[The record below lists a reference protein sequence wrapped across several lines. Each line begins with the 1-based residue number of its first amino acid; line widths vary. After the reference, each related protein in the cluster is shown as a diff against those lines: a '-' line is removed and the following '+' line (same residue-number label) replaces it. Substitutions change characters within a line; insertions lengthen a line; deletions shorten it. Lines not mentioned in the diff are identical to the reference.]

1 PAGLTDQAIVELARR
16 PNIHTVD
23 GWNIFVHERH
33 AGHAAVVQFAHAVLA
48 DFLDRAGQ
56 YVTND
61 ASREAAIADALAAQ
75 SADASN
81 AAPTKLD
88 AGMLATIREAA
99 NSRAEGAITQDGRAV
114 FINYGDGE
122 RQMTEAADMACPHC
136 GGSGH
141 KDDVPAPAAQAEPF
155 GFASPTQGNYF
166 TRNKT
171 IADRIGGLIP
181 VYASPQHQSG
191 EEGADARDAAAYRRI
206 NTPEITD
213 FLTAVHNEALHQRE
227 RWGAEG
233 DAGKTDAD
241 WFWLLGYL
249 GGKAMRA
256 ENIEKLLH
264 HIITTAAAC
273 LNWHAARVGH
283 YTDMRPGIDAAM
295 ADQARKGGE
304 CA

>member
-1 PAGLTDQAIVELARR
+1 MSQDNARQAGLTDQAIVELARR
-16 PNIHTVD
+16 HNIHTVD

-33 AGHAAVVQFAHAVLA
+33 AGHDAVVQFAHAVIA

-191 EEGADARDAAAYRRI
+191 EEGRMRGMRRPTVGSTPRRLPIFLRQSTTKHFTSANAGAPKATPERPTRTGSGCSATWAARRCARRI
-206 NTPEITD
+206 S
-213 FLTAVHNEALHQRE
+213 
-227 RWGAEG
+227 
-233 DAGKTDAD
+233 KSCC
-241 WFWLLGYL
+241 
-249 GGKAMRA
+249 
-256 ENIEKLLH
+256 
-264 HIITTAAAC
+264 TTSSQQP
-273 LNWHAARVGH
+273 LPV
-283 YTDMRPGIDAAM
+283 
-295 ADQARKGGE
+295 
-304 CA
+304 